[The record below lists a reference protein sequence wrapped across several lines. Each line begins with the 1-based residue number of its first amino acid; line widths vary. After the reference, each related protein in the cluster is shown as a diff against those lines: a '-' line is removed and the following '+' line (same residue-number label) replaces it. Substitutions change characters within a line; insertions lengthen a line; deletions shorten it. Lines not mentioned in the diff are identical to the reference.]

1 MSAQSSEG
9 FNLQL
14 LDTMLHYLIRRIMQ
28 MIPLLFFISALIYL
42 LLYLM
47 PGDPLYSMLEDVP
60 NLRPEDYKRLRRL
73 YGLDDPV
80 YIQYWKWL
88 WQMLHLNPGYSREYG
103 QPVFDVILPALKNT
117 LVLTI
122 TAVVI
127 GKSLA
132 VLLGIF
138 SAIRQY
144 SIWDYVLT
152 VLTFIGYCIP
162 GFWLALMM
170 IIVFA
175 VKLGWLPTSGMVSP
189 DIIPGSWAATLDWIK
204 HLILPVA
211 VLSISE
217 IIQVQRYMRSSL
229 LEVLRQDY
237 LTTARAK
244 GLNER
249 IVIGRHALKNA
260 LIPVVTIIAI
270 TMPRVIGGS
279 TVVETVFGYP
289 GMGRLLYV
297 SIMGNDFVV
306 AMTVVMIIAFTVVF
320 FNLLAD
326 ILYGWLDPRI
336 RYQE

>member
-1 MSAQSSEG
+1 M
-9 FNLQL
+9 LQ
-14 LDTMLHYLIRRIMQ
+14 YLTRRIIEMV
-28 MIPLLFFISALIYL
+28 PLLFFISALIYL

-60 NLRPEDYKRLRRL
+60 NLRPEDYKRLRTL

-80 YIQYWKWL
+80 YVQYWKWL
-88 WQMLHLNPGYSREYG
+88 WQVLQLKPGYSREYG
-103 QPVFDVILPALKNT
+103 QPVLDVILPALKNT
-117 LVLTI
+117 LVLTP

-127 GKSLA
+127 GKFLA
-132 VLLGIF
+132 ILLGIF

-144 SIWDYVLT
+144 SIGDYLLT
-152 VLTFIGYCIP
+152 ALTFMAYSVP
-162 GFWLALMM
+162 AFWLALMM

-175 VKLGWLPTSGMVSP
+175 VKLGWLPTSGMISP
-189 DIIPGSWAATLDWIK
+189 DVTPGTWAATVDWAK
-204 HLILPVA
+204 HLILPVT
-211 VLSISE
+211 VLAMSE

-244 GLNER
+244 GLSER
-249 IVIGRHALKNA
+249 TVIGRHALKNA

-289 GMGRLLYV
+289 GMGRLLYT

-306 AMTVVMIIAFTVVF
+306 AMTVVMIIAVTVVL

-336 RYQE
+336 RYQG

>member
-1 MSAQSSEG
+1 MV
-9 FNLQL
+9 
-14 LDTMLHYLIRRIMQ
+14 
-28 MIPLLFFISALIYL
+28 PLLFFISVMIYF

-47 PGDPLYSMLEDVP
+47 PGDPLYSMLQDVP
-60 NLRPEDYKRLRRL
+60 HIRAEDYQRLRKL

-88 WQMLHLNPGYSREYG
+88 WQMLQLNPGYSREFG
-103 QPVFDVILPALKNT
+103 QPVLDVITPTLKNT

-122 TAVVI
+122 TAVII
-127 GKSLA
+127 GKGLA
-132 VLLGIF
+132 VLFGIF
-138 SAIRQY
+138 SAVKQY
-144 SIWDYVLT
+144 SIWDYILT
-152 VLTFIGYCIP
+152 VFTFVGYSIP
-162 GFWLALMM
+162 AFWLALMM

-175 VKLGWLPTSGMVSP
+175 VKLGWLPTSGMISP
-189 DIIPGSWAATLDWIK
+189 DVIPGTWAAFVDQIK
-204 HLILPVA
+204 HMILPVI
-211 VLSISE
+211 VLTISE

-249 IVIGRHALKNA
+249 TVIGRHALKNA

-270 TMPRVIGGS
+270 SMPRVIGGS

-289 GMGRLLYV
+289 GMGRLLYT

-306 AMTVVMIIAFTVVF
+306 AMTVVMIIAFMVIF

-336 RYQE
+336 RYQN

>member
-1 MSAQSSEG
+1 M
-9 FNLQL
+9 LQ
-14 LDTMLHYLIRRIMQ
+14 YLTRRIIEMV
-28 MIPLLFFISALIYL
+28 PLLFFISALIYL

-60 NLRPEDYKRLRRL
+60 NLRPEDYKRLRTL

-80 YIQYWKWL
+80 YVQYWKWL
-88 WQMLHLNPGYSREYG
+88 WQVLQLKPGYSREYG
-103 QPVFDVILPALKNT
+103 QPVLDVILPALKNT
-117 LVLTI
+117 LVLTL
-122 TAVVI
+122 TAVVL
-127 GKSLA
+127 GKFLA

-144 SIWDYVLT
+144 SIGDYLLT
-152 VLTFIGYCIP
+152 ALTFMAYSVP
-162 GFWLALMM
+162 AFWLALMM

-175 VKLGWLPTSGMVSP
+175 VKLGWLPTSGMISP
-189 DIIPGSWAATLDWIK
+189 DVTPGTWAATVDWVK
-204 HLILPVA
+204 HLILPVT
-211 VLSISE
+211 VLAMSE

-244 GLNER
+244 GLSER
-249 IVIGRHALKNA
+249 TVIGRHALKNA

-289 GMGRLLYV
+289 GMGRLLYT

-306 AMTVVMIIAFTVVF
+306 AMTVVMIIAVTVVL

-336 RYQE
+336 RYQG

>member
-1 MSAQSSEG
+1 
-9 FNLQL
+9 
-14 LDTMLHYLIRRIMQ
+14 MLRYLVRRILEMV
-28 MIPLLFFISALIYL
+28 PLLFIISALIYL

-47 PGDPLYSMLEDVP
+47 PGDPLYTMLQGVP
-60 NLRPEDYKRLRRL
+60 NLRAEDYRRLRAL

-88 WQMLHLNPGYSREYG
+88 WQLLQLNAGYSREFG
-103 QPVFDVILPALKNT
+103 QPAMDIILPALKNT
-117 LVLTI
+117 LVLTLS
-122 TAVVI
+122 AMVI

-138 SAIRQY
+138 SAVRQY
-144 SIWDYVLT
+144 SIGDYLLT
-152 VLTFIGYCIP
+152 GLTFMAYSVP
-162 GFWLALMM
+162 AFWLGLMM

-175 VKLGWLPTSGMVSP
+175 VKLGWLPTSGMISSDVA
-189 DIIPGSWAATLDWIK
+189 PGTWTATVDWLK
-204 HLILPVA
+204 HLILPVTVLA
-211 VLSISE
+211 VSE
-217 IIQVQRYMRSSL
+217 IIQVQRFMRSSL

-244 GLNER
+244 GLSER

-289 GMGRLLYV
+289 GMGRLLYT

-306 AMTVVMIIAFTVVF
+306 AMTVVMIIAVIVVL

-336 RYQE
+336 RYQG

>member
-1 MSAQSSEG
+1 M
-9 FNLQL
+9 LQ
-14 LDTMLHYLIRRIMQ
+14 YLTRRIIEMV
-28 MIPLLFFISALIYL
+28 PLLFFISALIYL

-60 NLRPEDYKRLRRL
+60 NLRPEDYKRLRTL

-80 YIQYWKWL
+80 YVQYWKWL
-88 WQMLHLNPGYSREYG
+88 WQVLQLKPGYSREYG
-103 QPVFDVILPALKNT
+103 QPVLDVILPALKNT
-117 LVLTI
+117 LVLTL
-122 TAVVI
+122 TAVVL
-127 GKSLA
+127 GKFLA

-144 SIWDYVLT
+144 SIGDYLLT
-152 VLTFIGYCIP
+152 ALTFMAYSVP
-162 GFWLALMM
+162 AFWLALMM

-175 VKLGWLPTSGMVSP
+175 VKLGWLPTSGMISP
-189 DIIPGSWAATLDWIK
+189 DVTPGTWAATVDWVK
-204 HLILPVA
+204 HLILPVT
-211 VLSISE
+211 VLAMSE

-244 GLNER
+244 GLSER
-249 IVIGRHALKNA
+249 TVIGKHALKNA

-289 GMGRLLYV
+289 GMGRLLYT

-306 AMTVVMIIAFTVVF
+306 AMTVVMIIAVTVVL

-336 RYQE
+336 RYQG